1 VAVHLLLKYYKKQT
15 GLKYEY
21 GGHEDDGEADPV
33 TLDSVIGCANMNF
46 DATQGCYVLAEADQK
61 AFDAFVAN
69 ERRSRV
75 ARGEERNVR
84 FRERTLMQ
92 TSIAVAGA
100 QADRVAVETRTG
112 RVASA
117 IARR

>member
-1 VAVHLLLKYYKKQT
+1 MHLLLKYYKKQT

-46 DATQGCYVLAEADQK
+46 DATQGCYVLAETHQK
-61 AFDAFVAN
+61 AFDAFVAI

-84 FRERTLMQ
+84 SRERTLVR
-92 TSIAVAGA
+92 TLTAVAGA
-100 QADRVAVETRTG
+100 QADRVAVRARTG
-112 RVASA
+112 GVASA